1 MMKSRSKAGRF
12 TQLAYAVAMCA
23 ALVSG
28 NVLAQA
34 YPSRTITVI
43 SNLGGAIDNPVR
55 LVMEKVKENTGAN
68 AIIEPRPGA
77 NGALG
82 LGAVRRAAPD
92 GYTIGWTY
100 ASAMTLNPFMSK
112 GLDFEAKDFTPITV
126 LVSLGSVIAVKA
138 ESTATTLRDLIEA
151 ARAKPESVKIG
162 YSGAGT
168 QVALLSIQ
176 EKAGVKFLL
185 VPYRTNADGIAGTLG
200 GITDAHVD
208 TVATLM
214 ANNRLKAMSFGGP
227 VRSTRL
233 PNVPSVREMVPGV
246 DMSAWFAIVGPP
258 GMPADT
264 VNWLNREIVRALR
277 DPQVSDA
284 ISKNGFDPVGN
295 TTAEFTAMMRAEV
308 DSNRTFATKFGL
320 AQ

>member
-1 MMKSRSKAGRF
+1 MMKSGIKAGR
-12 TQLAYAVAMCA
+12 LAPLAFAFALALGLATISGGAV
-23 ALVSG
+23 
-28 NVLAQA
+28 AQA
-34 YPSRTITVI
+34 YPARTITVI

-68 AIIEPRPGA
+68 TIIEPRPGA

-92 GYTIGWTY
+92 GYTVGWTY
-100 ASAMTLNPFMSK
+100 ASAMTLNPFMTK
-112 GLDFEAKDFTPITV
+112 GLDFEAKDFTPVTI

-138 ESTATTLRDLIEA
+138 DHPATSLRDLIDA
-151 ARAKPESVKIG
+151 ARAKPESIKVG

-200 GITDAHVD
+200 GTTDAHVD

-214 ANNRLKAMSFGGP
+214 ANNRLKAVSFGGP
-227 VRSTRL
+227 VRSARL
-233 PNVPSVREMVPGV
+233 PNVPSV
-246 DMSAWFAIVGPP
+246 
-258 GMPADT
+258 
-264 VNWLNREIVRALR
+264 
-277 DPQVSDA
+277 
-284 ISKNGFDPVGN
+284 
-295 TTAEFTAMMRAEV
+295 
-308 DSNRTFATKFGL
+308 
-320 AQ
+320 